1 MKTNTADVAI
11 VGAGIVGL
19 AFAYAHAS
27 KGRRVVVFER
37 NERAIGA
44 SVRNFGLIWP
54 IGQPFGH
61 LYERALR
68 SRNIWA
74 QIAPQANLWHA
85 ATGSLHLAYHPTEL
99 AVLEELVSAARR
111 FDVGCELLTPSQ
123 TLAKSNAVR
132 SEGLVGALWSPTE
145 INVDPR
151 QALSTLPGWLERE
164 WSVSFRF
171 GENIQGISSPTI
183 ETRSEQWA
191 VSEAVICSG
200 ADFEMLY
207 PAVFAE
213 SGLMRCKLQMMRTAP
228 QPDDWKLGPSLC
240 AGLTLTHYDSFKI
253 CPSLPDLRK
262 RFEKEMP
269 FYIKHGIHVL
279 LSQTATGELT
289 IGDSHEYGLTLSPF
303 DREDIN
309 AAILDYL
316 RTFAIAPSFAIAERW
331 HGIYP
336 KLSGKTE
343 FIAKPEKG
351 VTIVNGLGGAGMTF
365 SFGLAHELVR

>member
-1 MKTNTADVAI
+1 MKTNSADVAI
-11 VGAGIVGL
+11 IGAGIVGL

-54 IGQPFGH
+54 IGQPFGN

-111 FDVGCELLTPSQ
+111 FDLGCELLTPSQ

-132 SEGLVGALWSPTE
+132 SDGLVGALWSPTE

-151 QALSTLPGWLERE
+151 QALSMLPGWLERE
-164 WSVSFRF
+164 WSVRFRF
-171 GENIQGISSPTI
+171 GESIQGISLPTI
-183 ETRSEQWA
+183 ETRSEQWTI
-191 VSEAVICSG
+191 SEAVICSG

-213 SGLMRCKLQMMRTAP
+213 SGLTRCKLQMMRTAP
-228 QPDDWKLGPSLC
+228 QPEDWKLGPSLC

-269 FYIKHGIHVL
+269 FYVKHGIHVL
-279 LSQTATGELT
+279 LSQTAGGELT

-316 RTFAIAPSFAIAERW
+316 RTFAIAPSLAVAERW

-365 SFGLAHELVR
+365 SFGLAHEMVR